1 MDINTSELDCL
12 VQKYEELLT
21 STADTLW
28 DYAETAYQ
36 EIKSC
41 TLLKKHLCSHG
52 FTLLPTSPAAPHS
65 FRGKVWKRQTGYRTV
80 GRIRCPA

>member
-41 TLLKKHLCSHG
+41 TL
-52 FTLLPTSPAAPHS
+52 
-65 FRGKVWKRQTGYRTV
+65 
-80 GRIRCPA
+80 